1 MENLAEH
8 DTDHGAAPGTG
19 ARPDFEADPR
29 LRDALEA
36 LRLSPAP
43 VPVRD
48 PETGRVVA
56 LLTLPAPPRLGGM
69 ATPLGVYLH
78 DGLSS
83 GGAGFWGLAL
93 TGVTMSVLALLAQA
107 LAFAL
112 ARTATV
118 HLPVLAR
125 WEAAAPLGVR
135 LWLASVAGWLSL
147 PLVFLLLRL
156 VPLSGTHAAEHQVV
170 HCIERQAPLL
180 PDCVR
185 AMPRVHPRCGTNIF
199 AGFTLFMLVFLGVF
213 SACQAGAWP
222 VPSAATLSVFVAAPF
237 ALALR
242 MRVGGWVQLWFATR
256 PASDRQIAGA
266 IRAAEQV
273 LSRRAA
279 RLQGGT
285 MPRFA
290 PLRRIWAV
298 GLPQIL
304 LGYAAVLGLLTALT
318 AVWPAL
324 ARGMGM

>member
-1 MENLAEH
+1 MKNNLVEH
-8 DTDHGAAPGTG
+8 EAAPV
-19 ARPDFEADPR
+19 RPDAPSDPR
-29 LRDALEA
+29 LRDALDA

-48 PETGRVVA
+48 PETGRIVA
-56 LLTLPAPPRLGGM
+56 LLSLPDLPRLGGM

-83 GGAGFWGLAL
+83 GGAGFWGLVL
-93 TGVTMSVLALLAQA
+93 TGVTMSLLALLAQA

-112 ARTATV
+112 ARTANA
-118 HLPVLAR
+118 HLPALAHG
-125 WEAAAPLGVR
+125 EAALPLGVQ
-135 LWLASVAGWLSL
+135 LWLSSIAGWLSL

-170 HCIERQAPLL
+170 HCVERQAPLL
-180 PDCVR
+180 PDYVR
-185 AMPRVHPRCGTNIF
+185 VMPRVHPRCGTNIF

-222 VPSAATLSVFVAAPF
+222 VPSAATLSAFVAAPL

-242 MRVGGWVQLWFATR
+242 LRVGGWVQLWFATR

-273 LSRRAA
+273 LSRRAI
-279 RLQGGT
+279 RLRHGVS
-285 MPRFA
+285 PRVL
-290 PLRRIWAV
+290 PLRRLWAV
-298 GLPQIL
+298 GLVQVL

-318 AVWPAL
+318 SVWPAL
-324 ARGMGM
+324 AHWMQM